1 MLIGRSKPIKIY
13 IFDTRP
19 LGRTVRSK
27 KKCFEENWTRSAFNY
42 FIILWSSF

>member
-13 IFDTRP
+13 IFDPKP

-27 KKCFEENWTRSAFNY
+27 KNCFETDRFENVK
-42 FIILWSSF
+42 